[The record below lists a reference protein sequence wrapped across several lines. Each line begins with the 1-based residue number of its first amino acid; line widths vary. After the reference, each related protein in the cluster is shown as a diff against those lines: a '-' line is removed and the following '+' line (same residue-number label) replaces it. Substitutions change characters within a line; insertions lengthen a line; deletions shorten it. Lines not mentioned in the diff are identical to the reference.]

1 MFSKTSVTWD
11 TNVVL
16 NYLHNR
22 TTSNLINPTLKAV
35 MLTALLTGQRTQ
47 TLHLLSIQKMSVT
60 TDFYKFRTGDII
72 KQTRPGDH
80 LS

>member
-22 TTSNLINPTLKAV
+22 TTSNLINPTLKAK
-35 MLTALLTGQRTQ
+35 L
-47 TLHLLSIQKMSVT
+47 
-60 TDFYKFRTGDII
+60 
-72 KQTRPGDH
+72 
-80 LS
+80 